1 MRLCAIGTVFVQLIL
16 GPNAFITG
24 RGFAKMGMTTVLIGA
39 VAKIVLDP
47 IFLFALILGVQGAV
61 LATVLSQGLS
71 CAWVIAFLCGR
82 KTVLRLS
89 GSNLLKG
96 LSLLPPCIA
105 LGMSSFVMQSSES
118 IITVCF
124 SSSLLRYGGGRF
136 CRASCSL
143 PCCAR
148 FIFGAQ
154 TACQMPFISTGNAL
168 SSIIVAVLRKF
179 LLPIPLINLMPHLMG
194 DQTTA
199 VYLAELVA
207 DGLAAIFTVTLFRY
221 QFRKSLRSMEHQ
233 IGGIPEKRT
242 PACPDRTAGVQPVPK
257 GCAPFYRALR
267 RHSSFC
273 R

>member
-39 VAKIVLDP
+39 VANIVLDP
-47 IFLFALILGVQGAV
+47 IFLFALKLGVQGAV

-148 FIFGAQ
+148 TWG
-154 TACQMPFISTGNAL
+154 
-168 SSIIVAVLRKF
+168 
-179 LLPIPLINLMPHLMG
+179 
-194 DQTTA
+194 
-199 VYLAELVA
+199 
-207 DGLAAIFTVTLFRY
+207 
-221 QFRKSLRSMEHQ
+221 
-233 IGGIPEKRT
+233 
-242 PACPDRTAGVQPVPK
+242 RTA
-257 GCAPFYRALR
+257 YRQLQLR
-267 RHSSFC
+267 ARGTPGA
-273 R
+273 